1 MAALPLLA
9 IAAILIAVPLNWPQY
24 RGISYL
30 AVLALFAGELS
41 LIGWLISSR
50 PAGVFIDSRNRI
62 SLSKLQAGG
71 WTIVVLSAFGT
82 AAAFNAATDLYQ
94 GSQVDALAIRI
105 PGDLLLAMGISA
117 TSLVATPALL
127 SLKSDETPKPSEVAD
142 AKARM
147 AAPIGTNGNL
157 VTKRNVRD
165 ASWADIF
172 TGEEVGNAGIADIGK
187 IQQVLVTLLLLGIYT
202 AYVFGQLSGSAEKIA
217 SLPQIDQSFIWLL
230 AVSHASY
237 LAYKAAPHTKSA
249 P

>member
-41 LIGWLISSR
+41 LIGWLISGR